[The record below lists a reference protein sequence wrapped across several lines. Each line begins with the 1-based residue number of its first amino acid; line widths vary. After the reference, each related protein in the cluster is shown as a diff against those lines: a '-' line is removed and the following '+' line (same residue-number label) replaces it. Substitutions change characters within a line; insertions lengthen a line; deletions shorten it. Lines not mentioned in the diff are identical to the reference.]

1 MTNQTSHHDEDR
13 WHAQLANNDEAAALS
28 AWRVRQREDAARIV
42 KRQALDNRNRYM
54 QQQRALYRSMVQ
66 GVGPAPSQH
75 WIARAWR
82 AFCRL
87 L

>member
-1 MTNQTSHHDEDR
+1 MINQTSHHDEDR
-13 WHAQLANNDEAAALS
+13 WHEELAKNDEVVAVK
-28 AWRVRQREDAARIV
+28 AWLERQREDAARIV
-42 KRQALDNRNRYM
+42 KRQALDNRKRYM
-54 QQQRALYRSMVQ
+54 QQQRAMYRSMVQ

>member
-1 MTNQTSHHDEDR
+1 MINQTSHHDEDQ

-28 AWRVRQREDAARIV
+28 AWRVRQREDAARII
-42 KRQALDNRNRYM
+42 KRQALDNRARYM
-54 QQQRALYRSMVQ
+54 REQRALYRSMIQRVE
-66 GVGPAPSQH
+66 PAPSQS
-75 WIARAWR
+75 WVARFWR